1 MKTQEHIDN
10 FSLTLTKL
18 LNQELELGNKIAETS
33 KGFPEK
39 ETIIIFLEKPF
50 KLTYKF
56 DNIEY
61 RNIDDPHYWKEEYY
75 DTSTQHILACK
86 F

>member
-33 KGFPEK
+33 KGFPDK
-39 ETIIIFLEKPF
+39 ETIIIILEKPF